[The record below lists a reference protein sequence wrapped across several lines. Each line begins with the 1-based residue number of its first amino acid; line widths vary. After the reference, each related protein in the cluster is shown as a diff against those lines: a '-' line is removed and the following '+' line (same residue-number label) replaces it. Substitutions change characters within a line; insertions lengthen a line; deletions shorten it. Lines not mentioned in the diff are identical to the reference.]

1 MLSRAGSAGRACAC
15 LRYCLCFVFQPSHFF
30 ARLAGVVG
38 LSRDVTSENAE
49 ILVGLAGCRQLLGE
63 IVRKIT
69 LEVCGGAECVRILV
83 ALYVDGDESQRSLFE
98 WLRSS

>member
-1 MLSRAGSAGRACAC
+1 MLSLGSGSAGRACAC
-15 LRYCLCFVFQPSHFF
+15 LRYCLCFIFQPSHFF
-30 ARLAGVVG
+30 ARLSGVVG

-69 LEVCGGAECVRILV
+69 FGVCSGVEYVCVLV
-83 ALYVDGDESQRSLFE
+83 ALYVDGDESQLP
-98 WLRSS
+98 

>member
-30 ARLAGVVG
+30 VRLPGVVG

-49 ILVGLAGCRQLLGE
+49 ILVGLAGCRQLLDE
-63 IVRKIT
+63 IVRKIIFG
-69 LEVCGGAECVRILV
+69 VCSGVEYVCVLV
-83 ALYVDGDESQRSLFE
+83 ALYVDGDESQLP
-98 WLRSS
+98 